1 LGLFFFYFF
10 FQVFERLCMAKTV
23 AYFNHMVSSSLVP
36 SILIQCNRIIANDV
50 GAHLGLVCLPDLV
63 IICINDEGV
72 AVGLL
77 VLQFTPR
84 TRAWEIGSMAASR
97 GCDRTEIMEI
107 LINGA
112 YDAIRAVQARGGFD
126 DKVWL
131 VKRVRGVDVKRKA
144 LFAYMG
150 FEHAADWTEGV
161 LSNDGYIPFDPF
173 DTILMKRVIQA

>member
-1 LGLFFFYFF
+1 
-10 FQVFERLCMAKTV
+10 MSKTV
-23 AYFNHMVSSSLVP
+23 AYFNSMVSSSLVP
-36 SILIQCNRIIANDV
+36 SILVQCNRIIASDV
-50 GAHLGLVCLPDLV
+50 GPHLGLVCLPDLV
-63 IICINDEGV
+63 VIALSDEAV

-77 VLQFTPR
+77 VLHFTPR
-84 TRAWEIGSMAASR
+84 TRAWEIGAMASQR
-97 GCDRTEIMEI
+97 GRDRNEIMEI

-112 YDAIRAVQARGGFD
+112 YDSIRAVQARGGFD
-126 DKVWL
+126 EKVWL

-173 DTILMKRVIQA
+173 DTILMKRVVQA